1 MVYSNM
7 KFLLAI
13 SSKEYSE
20 STLIVGSLI
29 AKTFNADLS
38 LVYVGEKPKQIFE
51 GRIKLARDSLAK
63 WEIYHPGIEV
73 LKWAFKYLQSSG
85 YLETTDENGFN
96 PENIV
101 DEHNRYRLVLQGS
114 FGRDVDLI
122 LREGK
127 IIDELRKECFEQ
139 EYTLTI
145 IGGSKKRRMAHDL
158 VQYLPTSIF
167 VVQNLDSSKQYKLLL
182 CVDDSKATKS
192 AVRFGATIAKNQG
205 MFVNTLTVSKTTLFG
220 KGYKGAAKAAGR
232 YLKSQNIPFEQH
244 FITGDPVNTFLDFAG
259 DDHIIV
265 MGDSKQSPL
274 LKFFFGSKPI
284 KTMKKASC
292 PILVVR

>member
-1 MVYSNM
+1 M
-7 KFLLAI
+7 KFLLAVG
-13 SSKEYSE
+13 SKEYSE
-20 STLIVGSLI
+20 PTLNIGSRI
-29 AKTFNADLS
+29 AKAFNADLS
-38 LVYVGEKPKQIFE
+38 IVYVGEKPREMYE
-51 GRIKLARDSLAK
+51 GRVNLALDTLSK
-63 WEIYHPGIEV
+63 WEIYHPGIDV
-73 LKWAFKYLQSSG
+73 LRWAFEYLQKLG
-85 YLETTDENGFN
+85 YLEGGEENGFD

-101 DEHNRYRLVLQGS
+101 EEGKRFRMVLKGS
-114 FGRDVDLI
+114 YGRNVDLI
-122 LREGK
+122 LREGQ
-127 IIDELRKECFEQ
+127 IIDELRRECGTD

-167 VVQNLDSSKQYKLLL
+167 VVQNLDPSKKYKLLL

-220 KGYKGAAKAAGR
+220 KGYRGAAKAAGR
-232 YLKSQNIPFEQH
+232 YLKSQKIPFEQH
-244 FITGDPVNTFLDFAG
+244 FITGDPVKTFLDFSG

-265 MGDSKQSPL
+265 MGDSKRSPL
-274 LKFFFGSKPI
+274 KKFFFGSKPI
-284 KTMKKASC
+284 KTIEKASC